1 MELTPVLLDW
11 SALALRWLH
20 LIAGIAWIGSSF
32 YFMALDASLKK
43 RAGLPDGVSGETWQ
57 VHGGGFYRM
66 WKYSVAPPE
75 MPAELTWFKW
85 EAYTTLMSG
94 LALLVVVYYLGAE
107 LYMID
112 PAKADIGP
120 WTAAAIGIAVLVLG
134 WVAYDRLCK
143 SPLGQDQR
151 TLAVIGL
158 VVFPLVCL
166 VLDQFLTGRA
176 AFLHVGALIGTIM
189 VANVA
194 HVIIPNQKKVV
205 AALLAHETPDPAL
218 GAEAKQRSVHNNYL
232 TLPVLFIMISN
243 HYPQTFASPFNW
255 LILALVLVIG
265 ASIRH
270 YFNIMHSG
278 TKPPW
283 WPWAVATV
291 GFIVAIW
298 IASFPATPPPLV
310 DTAADERPATLA
322 AVEEIIQGRCIMCH
336 GQETFWPGLAHAPKG
351 VVLESKRDLRI
362 HADAIRDQ
370 VYQTHAMPPGN
381 ISMIEDGERRLIAR
395 WVDAGA
401 PTE

>member
-1 MELTPVLLDW
+1 MELTPILLDW
-11 SALALRWLH
+11 TNLGLRWLH
-20 LIAGIAWIGSSF
+20 FIAGIAWIGSSF

-43 RAGLPDGVSGETWQ
+43 ISSLPQGVSGETWQ

-85 EAYTTLMSG
+85 EAYTTLLSG

-112 PAKADIGP
+112 PAKAELGP
-120 WTAAAIGIAVLVLG
+120 WTAALLGIAVLIVG
-134 WVAYDRLCK
+134 WIAYDRLCK
-143 SPLGQDQR
+143 SPLGRDQR
-151 TLAVIGL
+151 VLALVGL
-158 VVFPLVCL
+158 VAFPLLCL
-166 VLDQFLTGRA
+166 ALDQIVTGRA

-194 HVIIPNQKKVV
+194 MIIIPNQKKVV

-218 GAEAKQRSVHNNYL
+218 GAQAKQRSVHNNYL

-270 YFNIMHSG
+270 YFNIMHTG

-283 WPWAVATV
+283 WPWAVAALGAV
-291 GFIVAIW
+291 MAAW
-298 IASFPATPPPLV
+298 IASYPATSPDP
-310 DTAADERPATLA
+310 TAKKDEPPATFA
-322 AVEEIIQGRCIMCH
+322 SVEEIVLGRCSMCH
-336 GQETFWPGLAHAPKG
+336 AREVFWPGLAHAPKG
-351 VVLESKRDLRI
+351 VVLETPRDIRV
-362 HADAIRDQ
+362 HADQIRAQ
-370 VYQTHAMPPGN
+370 AYQTHAMPPGN
-381 ISMIEDGERRLIAR
+381 ITGIEDGERRLLAR

-401 PTE
+401 PTP

>member
-1 MELTPVLLDW
+1 MELTPILLDW
-11 SALALRWLH
+11 TNLGLRWLH
-20 LIAGIAWIGSSF
+20 FIAGIAWIGSSF

-43 RAGLPDGVSGETWQ
+43 IAGLPQGVSGETWQ

-85 EAYTTLMSG
+85 EAYTTLLSG

-112 PAKADIGP
+112 PAKAELGP
-120 WTAAAIGIAVLVLG
+120 WTAALLGIAVLIVG
-134 WVAYDRLCK
+134 WIAYDRLCK
-143 SPLGQDQR
+143 SPLGRDQR
-151 TLAVIGL
+151 VLALVGL
-158 VVFPLVCL
+158 VAFPLLCL
-166 VLDQFLTGRA
+166 ALDQIVTGRA

-194 HVIIPNQKKVV
+194 MIIIPNQKKVV

-218 GAEAKQRSVHNNYL
+218 GAQAKQRSVHNNYL

-270 YFNIMHSG
+270 YFNIMHTG

-283 WPWAVATV
+283 WPWAVAALGAV
-291 GFIVAIW
+291 MAAW
-298 IASFPATPPPLV
+298 IASYPATSPDP
-310 DTAADERPATLA
+310 TAKKDEPPATFA
-322 AVEEIIQGRCIMCH
+322 SVEEIVLGRCSMCH
-336 GQETFWPGLAHAPKG
+336 AREVFWPGLAHAPKG
-351 VVLESKRDLRI
+351 VVLETPRDIRV
-362 HADAIRDQ
+362 HADQIRAQ
-370 VYQTHAMPPGN
+370 AYQTHAMPPGN
-381 ISMIEDGERRLIAR
+381 ITGIEDGERRLLAR

-401 PTE
+401 PAP

>member
-1 MELTPVLLDW
+1 MELTPILLDW
-11 SALALRWLH
+11 TNLGLRWLH
-20 LIAGIAWIGSSF
+20 FIAGIAWIGSSF

-43 RAGLPDGVSGETWQ
+43 ISGLPRGVSGETWQ

-85 EAYTTLMSG
+85 EAYTTLLSG

-112 PAKADIGP
+112 PAKAELGP
-120 WTAAAIGIAVLVLG
+120 WTAALIGIAVLIVG

-143 SPLGQDQR
+143 SPLGRDQR
-151 TLAVIGL
+151 VLALVGL
-158 VVFPLVCL
+158 VAFPLLCL
-166 VLDQFLTGRA
+166 ALDQIVTGRA

-194 HVIIPNQKKVV
+194 MIIIPNQKKVV

-218 GAEAKQRSVHNNYL
+218 GAQAKQRSVHNNYL

-270 YFNIMHSG
+270 YFNIMHTG

-283 WPWAVATV
+283 WPWAVAALGAV
-291 GFIVAIW
+291 MAAW
-298 IASFPATPPPLV
+298 IASYPATSPDP
-310 DTAADERPATLA
+310 TAKKDEPPATFA
-322 AVEEIIQGRCIMCH
+322 SVEEIVLGRCSMCH
-336 GQETFWPGLAHAPKG
+336 AREVFWPGLAHAPKG
-351 VVLESKRDLRI
+351 VVLETPRDIRV
-362 HADAIRDQ
+362 HADQIRAQ
-370 VYQTHAMPPGN
+370 AYQTHAMPPGN
-381 ISMIEDGERRLIAR
+381 LTGIEDGERRLLAR

-401 PTE
+401 PTP

>member
-1 MELTPVLLDW
+1 MELTPILLDW
-11 SALALRWLH
+11 TNLGLRWLH
-20 LIAGIAWIGSSF
+20 FIAGIAWIGSSF

-43 RAGLPDGVSGETWQ
+43 ISSLPQGVSGETWQ

-85 EAYTTLMSG
+85 EAYTTLLSG

-112 PAKADIGP
+112 PAKAELGP
-120 WTAAAIGIAVLVLG
+120 WTAALLGIAVLIVG
-134 WVAYDRLCK
+134 WIAYDRLCK
-143 SPLGQDQR
+143 SPLGRDQR
-151 TLAVIGL
+151 VLALVGL
-158 VVFPLVCL
+158 VAFPLLCL
-166 VLDQFLTGRA
+166 ALDQIVTGRA

-194 HVIIPNQKKVV
+194 MIIIPNQKKVV

-218 GAEAKQRSVHNNYL
+218 GAQAKQRSVHNNYL

-270 YFNIMHSG
+270 YFNIMHTG

-283 WPWAVATV
+283 WPWAVAALGAV
-291 GFIVAIW
+291 MAAW
-298 IASFPATPPPLV
+298 IASYPATSPDP
-310 DTAADERPATLA
+310 TAKKDEPPATFA
-322 AVEEIIQGRCIMCH
+322 SVEEIVLGRCSMCH
-336 GQETFWPGLAHAPKG
+336 AREVFWPGLAHAPKG
-351 VVLESKRDLRI
+351 VVLETPRDIRV
-362 HADAIRDQ
+362 HADQIRAQ
-370 VYQTHAMPPGN
+370 AYQTHAMPPGN
-381 ISMIEDGERRLIAR
+381 ITGIEDGERRLLAR

-401 PTE
+401 PAP

>member
-1 MELTPVLLDW
+1 MDLTPILLDW

-43 RAGLPDGVSGETWQ
+43 RAGLPEGVSGETWQ

-85 EAYTTLMSG
+85 EAYVTLMSG

-120 WTAAAIGIAVLVLG
+120 WTAALVGIVVLALG
-134 WVAYDRLCK
+134 WVVYDRLCK
-143 SPLGQDQR
+143 SPLGKDQR
-151 TLAVIGL
+151 TLAGIGL
-158 VVFPLVCL
+158 AAFPLVCL
-166 VLDQFLTGRA
+166 ALDQVVTGRA

-194 HVIIPNQKKVV
+194 MVIIPNQKKVV
-205 AALLAHETPDPAL
+205 AAHAAPDPAL
-218 GAEAKQRSVHNNYL
+218 GAQAKQRSVHNNYL

-270 YFNIMHSG
+270 YFNIMHAG

-283 WPWAVATV
+283 WPWAVAAL

-322 AVEEIIQGRCIMCH
+322 AVEEIVQGRCIMCH
-336 GQETFWPGLAHAPKG
+336 GQETHWPGWPTPPRASCSRARATCASTPPPSAT
-351 VVLESKRDLRI
+351 E
-362 HADAIRDQ
+362 

-381 ISMIEDGERRLIAR
+381 ISLIEDGERRLIAR
-395 WVDAGA
+395 WVDARA
-401 PTE
+401 PAE